1 MTVSNTTISSFQLSW
16 KVGRGEDSN
25 PLQEAPFK
33 WQRHRRAMDPRQQ
46 NTPTGDICQNQAHFK
61 ILYLNLYFKNIYI
74 SKENNTVTTPAPIT
88 YFQDSSIHGQPCFL
102 FTHTLY
108 SYGFLSSELW

>member
-1 MTVSNTTISSFQLSW
+1 MTVSNTTISSFQLSC
-16 KVGRGEDSN
+16 KVGREEDSN

-74 SKENNTVTTPAPIT
+74 SKENNIVTTPAPIT
-88 YFQDSSIHGQPCFL
+88 YFQESIHGQPCFL